1 MSASLTRAATLDAGH
16 ATDGES
22 HPWHRRPPA
31 TLLALRAMRPGD
43 AAPSASVFGLTA
55 RSISNRLAAMASA
68 AGLEGTF
75 SGHSARVGMARDLVA
90 HGASVAA
97 VQVAGRWESSRMP
110 AHYARGELAARG
122 AVARFHGE

>member
-1 MSASLTRAATLDAGH
+1 MA
-16 ATDGES
+16 
-22 HPWHRRPPA
+22 PPPA
-31 TLLALRAMRPGD
+31 RYPTGAPGD

-122 AVARFHGE
+122 AVARFHGRTGGERGFMTQRDRTNRTPPNG